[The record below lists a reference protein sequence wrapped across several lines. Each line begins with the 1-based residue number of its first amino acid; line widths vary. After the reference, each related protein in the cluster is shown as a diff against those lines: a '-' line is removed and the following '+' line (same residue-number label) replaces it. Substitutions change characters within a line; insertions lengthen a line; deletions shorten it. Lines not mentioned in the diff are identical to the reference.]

1 LLILRHTHRSTDSA
15 VVMATNSQILVHAAR
30 QWANAPAAAAAPVHL
45 FMPPPYTRGWHH
57 GNDVI
62 QMRRF
67 AQPQIFADSAGKLRA
82 RSLASRPPARTIDSF
97 PGARV
102 ELRLYFRVRRRAN
115 LWRLGSL
122 VALIDRTPRARIQ
135 SPLGAKKC
143 PLGRCACKRGRR
155 SGGGERNHA
164 DGLLEITHAEGKR
177 RINS

>member
-1 LLILRHTHRSTDSA
+1 MQRGSGRT
-15 VVMATNSQILVHAAR
+15 R
-30 QWANAPAAAAAPVHL
+30 Q
-45 FMPPPYTRGWHH
+45 
-57 GNDVI
+57 
-62 QMRRF
+62 QQQQQRRF
-67 AQPQIFADSAGKLRA
+67 TFSCHPHTQGVGTTAMTSFKCGDSRSPKYSPIRPGSYALA
-82 RSLASRPPARTIDSF
+82 RSPPARTIDSF
-97 PGARV
+97 PGAR
-102 ELRLYFRVRRRAN
+102 EWNCACISAYTGKPISG
-115 LWRLGSL
+115 GSL